1 MSGDTRI
8 WTMDLS
14 DCSRLLYHWAIS
26 PAVTVKPTSVRQWRE
41 MYSCVLCTLQ
51 VSLTACSFILET
63 TVEQQWPESAEMRH
77 ETQCTVLQASALM
90 SQWRESWAE
99 HVFSSSSVLSV
110 SCSWEWMSGWWGSAA
125 GAWHQLSTSGYQCQC
140 KNIIFH
146 LSTKVT
152 PQNMSEEMQDWVC
165 KIMFTCDSW
174 EGNY

>member
-26 PAVTVKPTSVRQWRE
+26 PAVTVKLTSVRQWRE
-41 MYSCVLCTLQ
+41 MYSCVHSRYT
-51 VSLTACSFILET
+51 LTACSFILET

-77 ETQCTVLQASALM
+77 ETQCTVLRPSALM
-90 SQWRESWAE
+90 SQWRVSWAE

-125 GAWHQLSTSGYQCQC
+125 GAWHQLSTSGNQCHC

-165 KIMFTCDSW
+165 
-174 EGNY
+174 